1 MPIGELLDNRY
12 KLLRVIGNGGMAQVY
27 LARDIILE
35 RDVAVKLLAH
45 TFTND
50 ADSLRRF
57 KREAASTTELSH
69 ENIVSI
75 FDVGEDDNPY
85 IVMEYIGGE
94 DLKSYIKTN
103 HPIPNSIVVNIMDQ
117 VLDAISYAHH
127 HGTIHRDIKPQ
138 NILMNTDGTVKVT
151 DFGIALAISQH
162 SITQTNSLLGSVHYM
177 SPEQAKGGMA
187 THSSD
192 IYSLGILLY
201 ELLTG
206 EVPFNGETPV
216 SIALKHFQEDLPS
229 IRKKNPNVPQAL
241 ENVVLKATV
250 KEPSLRYQSVDEMH
264 QDLKTALDPS
274 RLNEK
279 KFVPEDINDSK
290 TIMMSPV
297 KEPDKKASNQSEQIT
312 SIDESQEAKKKS
324 RKGLMFFLVMI
335 PILIIFGLIYFVM
348 SSAPNEV
355 EIPDL
360 ENVILAEANRQLEEL
375 NLTVGEVIEETNDE
389 IEAGHVIRTNPTG
402 GSTIRENQSVD
413 LFISSGEELYTIDD
427 YIGENFE
434 EIRARLTEIGF
445 TVESTEVSDNE
456 VETGHIVSQDPN
468 PDTEVVP
475 NDTTIH
481 FEVSTGPA
489 GFNFRD
495 LTGYTRV
502 GVDDYVDEHNL
513 NLTVEYT
520 SSDTVEEGQVI
531 SQDPEPGSTIYENSN
546 VTVVFSTGPEEPVI
560 ETFTRLVEIEYEPN
574 TNPQDESSESND
586 ELGESETDEA
596 GEGEELE
603 DGEGRTPNHIQVYIS
618 DEENNFDDPYLDFEI
633 YETVT
638 RTLDFTVERGDTASY
653 RIVRD
658 GQIIEER
665 EVSRNRTEGG

>member
-12 KLLRVIGNGGMAQVY
+12 KLLRVVGNGGMAQVY

-45 TFTND
+45 TFTDD

-103 HPIPNSIVVNIMDQ
+103 NPIPNSVVVNIMDQ

-138 NILMNTDGTVKVT
+138 NILMDTDGSVKVT

-187 THSSD
+187 THASD

-229 IRKKNPNVPQAL
+229 IRDKNPDVPQAL
-241 ENVVLKATV
+241 ENIVLKATV
-250 KEPSLRYQSVDEMH
+250 KEPSLRYQSVDEMRR
-264 QDLKTALDPS
+264 DLKTALDPS
-274 RLNEK
+274 RLNEAK
-279 KFVPEDINDSK
+279 YVADDINDSK
-290 TIMMSPV
+290 TIMMAPI
-297 KEPDKKASNQSEQIT
+297 KEPEHEASTQSHSVALENK
-312 SIDESQEAKKKS
+312 SQESKKKS
-324 RKGLMFFLVMI
+324 RKGLIFSLIMI
-335 PILIIFGLIYFVM
+335 PLLIIAGLFYYVM
-348 SSAPNEV
+348 SSAPEEV

-360 ENVILAEANRQLEEL
+360 ENFSLAEANRQLEDL
-375 NLTVGEVIEETNDE
+375 NLEVGEVIEETNDD
-389 IEAGHVIRTNPTG
+389 IEAGYVIRTNPAG

-413 LFISSGEELYTIDD
+413 LFISSGEELFTVEDYT
-427 YIGENFE
+427 GENFE
-434 EIRARLTEIGF
+434 EIRAKLTEIGF
-445 TVESTEVSDNE
+445 TVESTDVSDNNI
-456 VETGHIVSQDPN
+456 ETGHIVSQDTS

-502 GVDDYVDEHNL
+502 GVDDYVEEHNL
-513 NLTVEYT
+513 NLTVEYAD
-520 SSDTVEEGQVI
+520 SDTVEEGQVM
-531 SQDPEPGSTIYENSN
+531 SQSPEPGSTIYENSN
-546 VTVVFSTGPEEPVI
+546 VTVVFSQGPEEPEI
-560 ETFTRLVEIEYEPN
+560 ETFSRLVQIEYVPN
-574 TNPQDESSESND
+574 DQQQEVADEDARLD
-586 ELGESETDEA
+586 ENETDA
-596 GEGEELE
+596 NEEVE
-603 DGEGRTPNHIQVYIS
+603 ENERPEEPEPNHIQVYIS
-618 DEENNFDDPYLDFEI
+618 DEENDFEEPYLDFEI

-658 GQIIEER
+658 GEIIEER
-665 EVSRNRTEGG
+665 EVSRDRNEGG